1 MTGWVTVERVL
12 AAVESVPA
20 GSVVTYGDVG
30 ELVGTSARRV
40 GSVLHRHGS
49 GVPWW
54 RVTNARGEL
63 PPDLVAEARLHWGRE
78 GIGTAPS
85 GRGCLLREHRA
96 DLVSWGSAYEAGERA
111 QGPSRS

>member
-1 MTGWVTVERVL
+1 MTAWETVERVL

-40 GSVLHRHGS
+40 GAVLHRHGT

-54 RVTNARGEL
+54 RVTNSRGEL
-63 PPDLVAEARLHWGRE
+63 PADLVAAARTHWDRE
-78 GIGTAPS
+78 GIGTASS
-85 GRGCLLREHRA
+85 GRGCRLAEHRA
-96 DLVSWGSAYEAGERA
+96 DLVSWGSAYEAGER
-111 QGPSRS
+111 GTSGN